1 MRRHQRQ
8 AARLVVY
15 GPRTSL
21 RAALERACGGPLGVV
36 EHGPMSSPSSH
47 PPSPAAAG
55 YAMPAEWAPHRTC
68 YTAWPAHAYAWGPAL
83 QAAQREFTD
92 FARAWSAEP
101 AQEPLTVLVA
111 PGSREEALAALGSL
125 PRVQLLPFAYG
136 DVWFRDIAPIF
147 LTGPAG
153 LASVRFRFNGW
164 GGKFLYPDDDSV
176 AERLAALRGGPSFA
190 SDFVV
195 EGGALEVDGLGTC
208 LTTRS
213 CLQNPN
219 RGAPESDARI
229 AERLSDAL
237 GVRHVIWLDGG
248 LANDHTDGH
257 IDNIARFVSEG
268 VVVCMQPSGDDDPN
282 RDTLEQIA
290 AALSHARDA
299 RGHALEVVRIPS
311 PGRVLGA
318 DGQVVPASY
327 MNFIIGNRRVLMP
340 VFGSRWD
347 EPARRTLAAVFPRH
361 EVVACS
367 ARAIL
372 EGGGTFHC
380 MTQQEPTP

>member
-1 MRRHQRQ
+1 MN
-8 AARLVVY
+8 A
-15 GPRTSL
+15 PNT
-21 RAALERACGGPLGVV
+21 
-36 EHGPMSSPSSH
+36 
-47 PPSPAAAG
+47 PAAAG
-55 YAMPAEWAPHRTC
+55 FRMPAEWAPHRTC
-68 YTAWPAHAYAWGPAL
+68 YTAWPAHAFAWGSAL
-83 QAAQREFTD
+83 RPAQREFCA
-92 FARAWSAEP
+92 FAAAWAAEP
-101 AQEPLTVLVA
+101 AQEPLTVLVTDA
-111 PGSREEALAALGSL
+111 CMPEAQAALAASL
-125 PRVQLLPFAYG
+125 PRIQLVPFAYG
-136 DVWFRDIAPIF
+136 DVWFRDIAPLF
-147 LTGPAG
+147 LTGPKG

-164 GGKFLYPDDDSV
+164 GGKFHYPDDDSA
-176 AERLAALRGGPSFA
+176 AERLAALSSAPSFV
-190 SDFVV
+190 SDMVV

-213 CLQNPN
+213 CLQNAN
-219 RGAPESDARI
+219 RGEPESDARI
-229 AERLSDAL
+229 TERLHDAL
-237 GVRHVIWLDGG
+237 GVRHVVWLDGG

-268 VVVCMQPSGDDDPN
+268 VVVCMEPSGADDPN

-290 AALSHARDA
+290 GELKRAQDA
-299 RGHALEVVRIPS
+299 NGRALEVVRVPS
-311 PGRVLGA
+311 PGRVLGS

-347 EPARRTLAAVFPRH
+347 EPAQRALQAMFPRH